1 MSRAAGLLLALLALA
16 CVGRDPMGNPIPDE
30 SRFVKE
36 WSRYLGLPG
45 KKALVLAG
53 DVEALFVF
61 GYAYDLPDAETAED
75 RAHLEC
81 AIRRRVKSI
90 EAPCRT
96 YAVGNRR
103 AEPSAP

>member
-1 MSRAAGLLLALLALA
+1 MSARLAPLLALVGLA
-16 CVGRDPMGNPIPDE
+16 CAGPGPMGNPIPDE

-36 WSRYLGLPG
+36 WNRYLGLEDS
-45 KKALVLAG
+45 KALVLAG
-53 DVEALFVF
+53 DLEGRFVF
-61 GYAYDLPDAETAED
+61 GYAYDLPDVESAEE

-81 AIRRRVKSI
+81 SVRREVRSI

-96 YAVGNRR
+96 YAIGDEL